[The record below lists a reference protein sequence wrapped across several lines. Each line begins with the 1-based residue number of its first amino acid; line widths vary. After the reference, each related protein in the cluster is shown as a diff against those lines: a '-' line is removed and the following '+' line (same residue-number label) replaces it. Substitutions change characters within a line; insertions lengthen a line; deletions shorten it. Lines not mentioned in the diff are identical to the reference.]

1 MTCLLILLQY
11 IKGYE
16 AYDKI
21 MVCVLAVPA
30 KKYNFKQ
37 IS

>member
-11 IKGYE
+11 IKGYGT
-16 AYDKI
+16 YDKI
-21 MVCVLAVPA
+21 MVWVLAVPSE
-30 KKYNFKQ
+30 KYNFKQ